1 MADAQRVAFITGAA
15 RGQGRA
21 HAARLAADGADVIA
35 VDICADID
43 TIPYP
48 MGSREDLEQTCRLV
62 QEQGRR
68 ASLQVADVREL
79 AQLQRAFSA
88 GTAALGVDC
97 ADIVI
102 ANAGGCAYPSDV
114 DEGLAFRDA
123 VDIMLVGVWNT
134 VKATT
139 QALVETGRPG
149 SVVLTSSTAAVK
161 GFTGG
166 WGGLDGYTA
175 AKAGILGLMRLF
187 ANLLGPN
194 DIRVNAILPTGVDSG
209 MTRNQAFVD
218 WIGKMAENPVGNLRN
233 VLPGVDVLQPADV
246 ANAVAWLV
254 SDQARYLT
262 GVCLPV
268 DAGFCNA

>member
-1 MADAQRVAFITGAA
+1 MAQAPRVAFITGAA

-21 HAARLAADGADVIA
+21 HAVRLAADGSDVIA
-35 VDICADID
+35 VDVCADIA

-48 MGSREDLEQTCRLV
+48 MGTREELDETCRLV
-62 QEQGRR
+62 KKQGRH

-79 AQLQRAFSA
+79 EQLQQAFAA
-88 GTAALGVDC
+88 GTAELGVGC

-102 ANAGGCAYPSDV
+102 ANAGGCAYPSEV
-114 DEGLAFRDA
+114 DEARAFRDA

-134 VKATT
+134 IKATT
-139 QALVETGRPG
+139 PALVEAGRPG
-149 SVVLTSSTAAVK
+149 SVVLTSSTAAVR

-175 AKAGILGLMRLF
+175 AKAGILGLLRLF
-187 ANLLGPN
+187 ANLLGPKG
-194 DIRVNAILPTGVDSG
+194 IRVNAILPTGVDSG
-209 MTRNQAFVD
+209 MTRNRAFVD
-218 WIGKMAENPVGNLRN
+218 WIGSVADNPIGNMRN
-233 VLPGVDVLQPADV
+233 VLPGIDVLQPDDV

-254 SDQARYLT
+254 SDEARHIS

>member
-1 MADAQRVAFITGAA
+1 MALPPRIAFITGAA

-21 HAARLAADGADVIA
+21 HAVRLAADGCDVIA
-35 VDICADID
+35 VDVCADIA

-48 MGSREDLEQTCRLV
+48 MGSREELEQTCRLV
-62 QEQGRR
+62 QEQGRH
-68 ASLQVADVREL
+68 ASLQIADVREL
-79 AQLQRAFSA
+79 DHLHKAFAA
-88 GTAALGVDC
+88 GTAELGADC

-114 DEGLAFRDA
+114 DEARAFRDA

-134 VKATT
+134 IKATT
-139 QALVETGRPG
+139 PALVEAGRPG

-175 AKAGILGLMRLF
+175 AKAGILGLLRLF
-187 ANLLGPN
+187 ANLLGPKG
-194 DIRVNAILPTGVDSG
+194 IRVNAILPTGVDSG
-209 MTRNQAFVD
+209 MTRNQAFYE
-218 WIGKMAENPVGNLRN
+218 WIGTMADNPIGNMRN
-233 VLPGVDVLQPADV
+233 VLPGVDVLQPADI

-254 SDQARYLT
+254 SEEARYVS